1 MDILQYKTKVFSVA
15 EYYRGA
21 GIKQSEWPKMMMPF
35 FTLRLVE
42 SRLIRER
49 DKMEAEIGGVSDE
62 NRDDFVEYFKTK
74 PMGYNDYVI
83 RQHKDL
89 RTICM
94 NDKTM
99 ESDFEAYLKGFD
111 AETKRLLGV
120 AEQLENE
127 KTKDKFL
134 DISSVEGTLKS
145 KNIFFDVVKLWSEI
159 DLVPFDNS
167 EITTLEEH
175 IKREWADM
183 SAETSGEQYT
193 PQDII
198 SLISEIV
205 ATRVD
210 TKKKD
215 FLSIYDPTCGGGNL
229 LFGMEDRLQSQ
240 TERPIKTFGM
250 EWESSLYALSKIESR
265 FRKDS
270 DIRYGNT
277 LTQTVFIDNRFNVIV
292 ANPPYGVD
300 WKGYKKE
307 IDNDQT
313 GRFIDTPAVSD
324 GQLLFDQH
332 IVYHL
337 DEKDGIAV
345 IVNNGS
351 SLFAGDAGSGE
362 SNIRKYF
369 FEKDWVEA
377 VVQMPTQEF
386 FNTGIYTYL
395 WILNKNK
402 AADRKDK
409 VLMIDGS
416 NFWEPLK
423 KSRGDKRR
431 QMNKDHRAKIVEAFV
446 SGTENEYCKVFSKY
460 HFYYNKQKIVLF
472 NVDSN
477 KNYIKENIKLEL
489 GTICSKGKKLE
500 GKTISISD
508 AAEATD
514 IISSF
519 DYKNE
524 SCFVT
529 DSDGNKYFWNAEKE
543 TVLKGDE
550 ALGCGTIE
558 TKITSKKATKTLP
571 ARFEVTATLTPD
583 CVNDY
588 EIISYSPNE
597 EENTKLIDDFLA
609 KYVFLPF
616 EKKDFVV
623 GTEINFNKIFFKPEV
638 LPKAGDLLSEIKEL
652 DANLKKLESQFNL
665 GME

>member
-1 MDILQYKTKVFSVA
+1 
-15 EYYRGA
+15 
-21 GIKQSEWPKMMMPF
+21 
-35 FTLRLVE
+35 LRLVE

-49 DKMEAEIGGVSDE
+49 DKMEAEIGGVTDD
-62 NRDDFVEYFKTK
+62 NRDDFVDYFKTK
-74 PMGYNDYVI
+74 TMGYNDYVI

-120 AEQLENE
+120 AEQLEDE

-145 KNIFFDVVKLWSEI
+145 KNIFFDVVKVWSEI

-215 FLSIYDPTCGGGNL
+215 FLSIYDPTCGGGSL

-351 SLFAGDAGSGE
+351 SLFSGDAGSGE

-402 AADRKDK
+402 ASDRKDK

-416 NFWEPLK
+416 NFWELLK

-431 QMNKDHRAKIVEAFV
+431 QMNEEHRAKIVEAFV
-446 SGTENEYCKVFSKY
+446 NGTENEYCKVFSKY

-472 NVDSN
+472 NVDSD
-477 KNYIKENIKLEL
+477 KKYIKENVKLEL
-489 GTICSKGKKLE
+489 GTINSNGKKIE
-500 GKTISISD
+500 GKTVDIAD
-508 AAEATD
+508 ADEAAD
-514 IISSF
+514 IISNF
-519 DYKNE
+519 DYKND

-529 DSDGNKYFWNAEKE
+529 DSEGNKYFWNVEKE
-543 TVLKGDE
+543 TVLKGNE
-550 ALGCGTIE
+550 ALGCGKIE
-558 TKITSKKATKTLP
+558 TKIASKKATKTLP
-571 ARFEVTATLTPD
+571 ARFEVSATLTPD

-623 GTEINFNKIFFKPEV
+623 GAEINFNKIFYKPEV
-638 LPKAGDLLSEIKEL
+638 LPKAADLLSEIKDLDNEL
-652 DANLKKLESQFNL
+652 KTLENQFNL
-665 GME
+665 DAE

>member
-15 EYYRGA
+15 DYYRGA
-21 GIKQSEWPKMMMPF
+21 GIKQSEWPKLMMPF

-49 DKMEAEIGGVSDE
+49 NQMEKEIDGVTDE
-62 NRDDFVEYFKTK
+62 NRDDFVAYFKSRET
-74 PMGYNDYVI
+74 YNDFII
-83 RQHKDL
+83 RQFKDL
-89 RTICM
+89 HQICM
-94 NDKTM
+94 NDKTI
-99 ESDFEAYLKGFD
+99 ESDFNSYLNSFD
-111 AETKRLLGV
+111 PETKRLLGV
-120 AEQLENE
+120 TEQLQKE
-127 KTKDKFL
+127 KTEDKFL
-134 DISSVEGTLKS
+134 DISSVIGTLKS
-145 KNIFFDVVKLWSEI
+145 KEIFFDVLKVWSEI
-159 DLVPFDNS
+159 DLVPFNNS
-167 EITTLEEH
+167 EITTLEEY

-193 PQDII
+193 PDDII

-205 ATRVD
+205 STHV
-210 TKKKD
+210 KKD
-215 FLSIYDPTCGGGNL
+215 GKEFLSIYDPTCGGGNL

-240 TERPIKTFGM
+240 TNRPIKTFGM

-277 LTQTVFIDNRFNVIV
+277 LTNIPFINNRFNVIV

-351 SLFAGDAGSGE
+351 SLFSGDAGSGE

-377 VVQMPTQEF
+377 LVQMPTQEF

-402 AADRKDK
+402 APERKDK
-409 VLMIDGS
+409 ILMIDGS
-416 NFWEPLK
+416 NFWIPLK

-431 QMNKDHRAKIVEAFV
+431 EMNEECRAKIVEAFIN
-446 SGTENEYCKVFSKY
+446 GTENEHCKVFSKY
-460 HFYYNKQKIVLF
+460 NFYYNKQKIVLH
-472 NVDSN
+472 NVDEN
-477 KNYIKENIKLEL
+477 GKYIADKVKIEL
-489 GTICSKGKKLE
+489 GTINVGSKEIE
-500 GKTISISD
+500 GETVEFSGG
-508 AAEATD
+508 EQATE
-514 IISSF
+514 IINSF
-519 DYKNE
+519 DYKSKDN
-524 SCFVT
+524 FVT
-529 DSDGNKYFWNAEKE
+529 DKYGNKYIWNEEKE
-543 TVLKGDE
+543 TLLGGHE
-550 ALGCGTIE
+550 ELGCGIIE
-558 TKITSKKATKTLP
+558 AKISSRKATKKLP
-571 ARFEVTATLTPD
+571 ARFVVSANLAPD

-588 EIISYSPNE
+588 EIIPYSPDE
-597 EENTKLIDDFLA
+597 EENTQIIDDFLK
-609 KYVFLPF
+609 KYVFLPYV
-616 EKKDFVV
+616 KKDSIIGV
-623 GTEINFNKIFFKPEV
+623 EINFNKIFYKPEV
-638 LPKAGDLLSEIKEL
+638 LPKAADLLVDIKKMDTELKEL
-652 DANLKKLESQFNL
+652 ETKFNL
-665 GME
+665 DAE

>member
-42 SRLIRER
+42 SRLIRAR
-49 DKMEAEIGGVSDE
+49 DELEEEIGGVTDE
-62 NRDDFVEYFKTK
+62 NRADFVEYFKTK
-74 PMGYNDYVI
+74 TMGYNDYVI
-83 RQHKDL
+83 RKHKDL
-89 RTICM
+89 HSICM

-99 ESDFEAYLKGFD
+99 ESDFEAYLKSFD

-120 AEQLENE
+120 AEQLEDE

-145 KNIFFDVVKLWSEI
+145 KSIFFDVVKVWSEI

-205 ATRVD
+205 ATRV
-210 TKKKD
+210 KANKKD

-229 LFGMEDRLQSQ
+229 LFGMEDRLQSHIK
-240 TERPIKTFGM
+240 RPIKTFGM

-277 LTQTVFIDNRFNVIV
+277 LTKIPFINNRFNVIV

-307 IDNDQT
+307 IDNDKT
-313 GRFIDTPAVSD
+313 GRFVDKPSVTD

-332 IVYHL
+332 IVWHL

-351 SLFAGDAGSGE
+351 SLFSGDAGSGE
-362 SNIRKYF
+362 SNIRKHF
-369 FEKDWVEA
+369 FENDWVEA
-377 VVQMPTQEF
+377 LVQMPTQEF

-402 AADRKDK
+402 PAERKNK

-416 NFWEPLK
+416 NFWVPLK

-431 QMNKDHRAKIVEAFV
+431 EMDEENRSKIVEAFV
-446 SGTENEYCKVFSKY
+446 NGKENKFCKILSKY
-460 HFYYNKQKIVLF
+460 EFYYNKQKLVLF
-472 NVDSN
+472 NVDEN
-477 KNYIKENIKLEL
+477 GKCIKEKIKIDVGSINVDSQKIGKIVEL
-489 GTICSKGKKLE
+489 
-500 GKTISISD
+500 SD
-508 AAEATD
+508 AEKATT

-519 DYKNE
+519 DYKNKKN
-524 SCFVT
+524 FIT
-529 DSDGNKYFWNAEKE
+529 DDDGNKYVWDSKKE
-543 TVLKGDE
+543 TILKGKE
-550 ALGCGTIE
+550 ELGCGVIE
-558 TKITSKKATKTLP
+558 TKITSKKATKKMP
-571 ARFEVTATLTPD
+571 ARFEVSATLGPD
-583 CVNDY
+583 SQTDY
-588 EIISYSPNE
+588 EIIPFSPVE
-597 EENTKLIDDFLA
+597 TENTKLIDGFL
-609 KYVFLPF
+609 KKHVFLPY
-616 EKKDFVV
+616 EKKNSIV
-623 GTEINFNKIFFKPEV
+623 GVEINFNKLFYKPEV
-638 LPKAGDLLSEIKEL
+638 LPKAADLLADIRKLDCELKEL
-652 DANLKKLESQFNL
+652 EAQFNL
-665 GME
+665 DVG

>member
-15 EYYRGA
+15 EFYRGA

-49 DKMEAEIGGVSDE
+49 DKMEKEIGGVNDE
-62 NRDDFVEYFKTK
+62 NRNDFVEYFKTK
-74 PMGYNDYVI
+74 TMGYNDYVI

-89 RTICM
+89 HTICL

-99 ESDFEAYLKGFD
+99 ESDFDAYLKAFD
-111 AETKRLLGV
+111 SETKRLLGV
-120 AEQLENE
+120 AEQLEDE

-145 KNIFFDVVKLWSEI
+145 KNIFFDVVKVWSEI

-198 SLISEIV
+198 SLIAEII

-210 TKKKD
+210 KKKTD

-313 GRFIDTPAVSD
+313 GRFVDKPTVTD

-337 DEKDGIAV
+337 DEEDGIAV

-351 SLFAGDAGSGE
+351 SLFSGDAGSGE

-395 WILNKNK
+395 WILNKSK

-416 NFWEPLK
+416 NFWELLK

-431 QMNKDHRAKIVEAFV
+431 QMNDEHRAKIVEAFV
-446 SGTENEYCKVFSKY
+446 NGTENEYCKVFSKY
-460 HFYYNKQKIVLF
+460 NFYYNKQKIVLF
-472 NVDSN
+472 NVDSD
-477 KNYIKENIKLEL
+477 KKYIEEDIKLEL
-489 GTICSKGKKLE
+489 GAINSNGKKIE
-500 GKTISISD
+500 GKTVSIDDST
-508 AAEATD
+508 EATE
-514 IISSF
+514 IISKF
-519 DYKNE
+519 DYKNS

-529 DSDGNKYFWNAEKE
+529 DKEGNKYSWDSEKE
-543 TVLKGDE
+543 TILKGKE
-550 ALGCGTIE
+550 ALGCGTIV
-558 TKITSKKATKTLP
+558 TKITAKKATKTLP
-571 ARFEVTATLTPD
+571 TRFEVSATLTPD

-616 EKKDFVV
+616 VKKDYIV
-623 GTEINFNKIFFKPEV
+623 GAEINFNKIFYKPEV
-638 LPKAGDLLSEIKEL
+638 LSKASDLLSEIKEL
-652 DANLKKLESQFNL
+652 DNELKDLESQFNL
-665 GME
+665 DME

>member
-49 DKMEAEIGGVSDE
+49 DKMEAEIGGVTDD
-62 NRDDFVEYFKTK
+62 NRDDFVDYFKTK
-74 PMGYNDYVI
+74 TMGYNDYVI

-120 AEQLENE
+120 AEQLEDE

-145 KNIFFDVVKLWSEI
+145 KNIFFDVVKVWSEI

-193 PQDII
+193 PQDTI

-215 FLSIYDPTCGGGNL
+215 FLSIYDPTCGGGSL

-351 SLFAGDAGSGE
+351 SLFSGDAGSGE

-402 AADRKDK
+402 ASDRKDK

-416 NFWEPLK
+416 NFWELLK

-431 QMNKDHRAKIVEAFV
+431 QMNEEHRAKIVEAFV
-446 SGTENEYCKVFSKY
+446 NGTENEYCKVFSKY

-472 NVDSN
+472 NVDSD
-477 KNYIKENIKLEL
+477 KKYIKENVKLEL
-489 GTICSKGKKLE
+489 GTINSNGKKIE
-500 GKTISISD
+500 GKTVDIAD
-508 AAEATD
+508 ADEAAD
-514 IISSF
+514 IISNF
-519 DYKNE
+519 DYKND

-529 DSDGNKYFWNAEKE
+529 DSEGNKYFWNVEKE
-543 TVLKGDE
+543 TVLKGNE
-550 ALGCGTIE
+550 ALGCGKIE
-558 TKITSKKATKTLP
+558 TKIASKKATKTLP
-571 ARFEVTATLTPD
+571 ARFEVSATLTPD

-623 GTEINFNKIFFKPEV
+623 GAEINFNKIFYKPEV
-638 LPKAGDLLSEIKEL
+638 LPKAADLLSEIKDLDNEL
-652 DANLKKLESQFNL
+652 KTLENQFNL
-665 GME
+665 DAE

>member
-49 DKMEAEIGGVSDE
+49 DKMEAEIGGVTDD
-62 NRDDFVEYFKTK
+62 NRDDFVDYFKTK
-74 PMGYNDYVI
+74 TMGYNDYVI

-120 AEQLENE
+120 AEQLEDE

-145 KNIFFDVVKLWSEI
+145 KNIFFDVVKVWSEI

-193 PQDII
+193 PQDTI

-215 FLSIYDPTCGGGNL
+215 FLSIYDPTCGGGSL

-351 SLFAGDAGSGE
+351 SLFSGDAGSGE

-402 AADRKDK
+402 ASDRKDK

-416 NFWEPLK
+416 NFWELLK

-431 QMNKDHRAKIVEAFV
+431 QMNEEHRAKIVEAFV
-446 SGTENEYCKVFSKY
+446 NGTENEYCKVFSKY

-472 NVDSN
+472 NVDSD
-477 KNYIKENIKLEL
+477 KKYIKENVKLEL
-489 GTICSKGKKLE
+489 GTINSNGKKIE
-500 GKTISISD
+500 GKTVDIAD
-508 AAEATD
+508 ADEAAD
-514 IISSF
+514 IISNF
-519 DYKNE
+519 DYKND

-529 DSDGNKYFWNAEKE
+529 DSEGNKYFWNVEKE
-543 TVLKGDE
+543 TVLKGNE
-550 ALGCGTIE
+550 ALGCGKIE
-558 TKITSKKATKTLP
+558 TKIASEKATKTLP
-571 ARFEVTATLTPD
+571 ARFEVSATLTPD

-623 GTEINFNKIFFKPEV
+623 GAEINFNKIFYKPEV
-638 LPKAGDLLSEIKEL
+638 LPKAADLLSEIKDLDNEL
-652 DANLKKLESQFNL
+652 KTLENQFNL
-665 GME
+665 DAE

>member
-1 MDILQYKTKVFSVA
+1 MDILQYKTKIFSVA
-15 EYYRGA
+15 EFYRGA

-49 DKMEAEIGGVSDE
+49 DKMETEIGGVNDE
-62 NRDDFVEYFKTK
+62 NRNDFVEYFKTK
-74 PMGYNDYVI
+74 TMGYNDYVI

-89 RTICM
+89 HAICM

-99 ESDFEAYLKGFD
+99 ESDFDAYLKSFD
-111 AETKRLLGV
+111 SETKRLLGV
-120 AEQLENE
+120 AEQLEDE

-145 KNIFFDVVKLWSEI
+145 KGIFFDVVKVWSEI

-240 TERPIKTFGM
+240 TKRPIKTFGM

-402 AADRKDK
+402 SIERKDK

-416 NFWEPLK
+416 NFWEQLK

-431 QMNKDHRAKIVEAFV
+431 QMNEVHRAKIVEAFV
-446 SGTENEYCKVFSKY
+446 NGTENEYCKVFSKY
-460 HFYYNKQKIVLF
+460 NFYYNKQKIVLF
-472 NVDSN
+472 NVDSD
-477 KNYIKENIKLEL
+477 KKYIEEDLKIEL
-489 GTICSKGKKLE
+489 GSINSNGKKIE
-500 GKTISISD
+500 GKTVSVPD
-508 AAEATD
+508 ATEATN
-514 IISSF
+514 IIDSF
-519 DYKNE
+519 DYKND

-529 DSDGNKYFWNAEKE
+529 DKDGNKYYWDSEKE
-543 TVLKGDE
+543 TILKGKE
-550 ALGCGTIE
+550 ALGCGTIV
-558 TKITSKKATKTLP
+558 TKITSKKATKKLP
-571 ARFEVTATLTPD
+571 ARFEVSATLTPD
-583 CVNDY
+583 IVNDY
-588 EIISYSPNE
+588 EIISYSPDE
-597 EENTKLIDDFLA
+597 EENTKLIDEFLA
-609 KYVFLPF
+609 KYVFLPYV
-616 EKKDFVV
+616 KKDFIV
-623 GTEINFNKIFFKPEV
+623 GAEINFNKIFYKPEV
-638 LPKAGDLLSEIKEL
+638 LPKASDLLSEIKEL
-652 DANLKKLESQFNL
+652 NSELKDLESQFNL
-665 GME
+665 DVE

>member
-15 EYYRGA
+15 EFYRGA

-49 DKMEAEIGGVSDE
+49 DKLEEEIGGVTDE
-62 NRDDFVEYFKTK
+62 NRKEFVEYFKTK
-74 PMGYNDYVI
+74 TMGYNDYVI
-83 RQHKDL
+83 RKHKDL
-89 RTICM
+89 RAICM

-99 ESDFEAYLKGFD
+99 ESDFEAYLNSFD

-120 AEQLENE
+120 SGQLEKD

-145 KNIFFDVVKLWSEI
+145 KDIFFDVVKIWSEI

-167 EITTLEEH
+167 DITTLEEH

-210 TKKKD
+210 SKKRD

-229 LFGMEDRLQSQ
+229 LFGMEDRLQLQ
-240 TERPIKTFGM
+240 TKRPIKTFGM

-277 LTQTVFIDNRFNVIV
+277 LTNIPFINTRFNVIV

-307 IDNDQT
+307 IDNDKT
-313 GRFIDTPAVSD
+313 GRFIDKPSVTD

-332 IVYHL
+332 IVWHL

-345 IVNNGS
+345 VVNNGS
-351 SLFAGDAGSGE
+351 SLFSGEAGGGE

-377 VVQMPTQEF
+377 IVQMPTQEF
-386 FNTGIYTYL
+386 FNTGIFTYL

-402 AADRKDK
+402 NPERKDK

-416 NFWEPLK
+416 NFWVQLK

-431 QMNKDHRAKIVEAFV
+431 EMNEENRAKIVRAFV
-446 SGTENEYCKVFSKY
+446 NGKENEYCKVLSKY
-460 HFYYNKQKIVLF
+460 SFYYNKQKLVLF
-472 NVDSN
+472 NVDEN
-477 KNYIKENIKLEL
+477 GKYINDKMKIEL
-489 GTICSKGKKLE
+489 GVINVGKNKIE
-500 GKTISISD
+500 GKTVALSD
-508 AAEATD
+508 GEKVTEIVD
-514 IISSF
+514 SF
-519 DYKNE
+519 DYKNTN
-524 SCFVT
+524 CFVA
-529 DSDGNKYFWNAEKE
+529 DSEGNKYTWNSEKE
-543 TVLKGDE
+543 TILKGE
-550 ALGCGTIE
+550 EELGCGIIE
-558 TKITSKKATKTLP
+558 AKLSSKKATKKLP
-571 ARFEVTATLTPD
+571 PRFEVSVNLAPD

-588 EIISYSPNE
+588 EITPYSPDE
-597 EENTKLIDDFLA
+597 EENTKLIDKFLK
-609 KYVFLPF
+609 KYVFLPYV
-616 EKKDFVV
+616 KKNSVTGV
-623 GTEINFNKIFFKPEV
+623 EINFNKIFYKAEV
-638 LPKAGDLLSEIKEL
+638 LPKAAGLLAEIKEM
-652 DANLKKLESQFNL
+652 DSKLKELEAQFNL
-665 GME
+665 NAE

>member
-15 EYYRGA
+15 EFYRGA

-49 DKMEAEIGGVSDE
+49 DKMEKEIGGVNDE
-62 NRDDFVEYFKTK
+62 NRNDFVEYFKTK
-74 PMGYNDYVI
+74 TMGYNDYVI

-89 RTICM
+89 HTICL

-198 SLISEIV
+198 SLIAEII

-210 TKKKD
+210 KKKTD

-313 GRFIDTPAVSD
+313 GRFVDKPTVTD

-351 SLFAGDAGSGE
+351 SLFSGDAGSGE

-416 NFWEPLK
+416 NFWELLK

-431 QMNKDHRAKIVEAFV
+431 QMNDEHRAKIVEAFV
-446 SGTENEYCKVFSKY
+446 NGTENEYCKVFSKY

-472 NVDSN
+472 NVDSD
-477 KNYIKENIKLEL
+477 KKYIKENIKLEL
-489 GTICSKGKKLE
+489 GTINSTGKKIE
-500 GKTISISD
+500 GKTVSIDDST
-508 AAEATD
+508 EATE
-514 IISSF
+514 IISNF
-519 DYKNE
+519 DYKNS

-529 DSDGNKYFWNAEKE
+529 DKEGNKYSWDSEKE
-543 TVLKGDE
+543 TILKGKE
-550 ALGCGTIE
+550 ALGCGTIV
-558 TKITSKKATKTLP
+558 TKITAKKATKTLP
-571 ARFEVTATLTPD
+571 TRFEVSATLTPD

-616 EKKDFVV
+616 VKKDYIV
-623 GTEINFNKIFFKPEV
+623 GAEINFNKIFYKPEV
-638 LPKAGDLLSEIKEL
+638 LSKASDLLSEIKEL
-652 DANLKKLESQFNL
+652 DNELKDLESQFNL
-665 GME
+665 DME

>member
-15 EYYRGA
+15 EFYRGA

-49 DKMEAEIGGVSDE
+49 DKMEKEIGGVTDE
-62 NRDDFVEYFKTK
+62 NRNDFVEYFKTK
-74 PMGYNDYVI
+74 TMGYNDYVI

-89 RTICM
+89 HAICL

-99 ESDFEAYLKGFD
+99 ESDFDAYLKSFD
-111 AETKRLLGV
+111 SETKRLLGV
-120 AEQLENE
+120 AEQLEDE

-145 KNIFFDVVKLWSEI
+145 KGIFFDVVKVWSEI

-240 TERPIKTFGM
+240 TKRPIKTFGM

-313 GRFIDTPAVSD
+313 GRFVDTPAVSD

-402 AADRKDK
+402 SSERKDK

-416 NFWEPLK
+416 NFWEQLK

-431 QMNKDHRAKIVEAFV
+431 QMNEEHRAKIVEAFV
-446 SGTENEYCKVFSKY
+446 NGTENEYCKVFSKY
-460 HFYYNKQKIVLF
+460 NFYYNKQKLVLF
-472 NVDSN
+472 NVDSD
-477 KNYIKENIKLEL
+477 KKYIEEDIKLEL
-489 GTICSKGKKLE
+489 GTINSNGKKIE
-500 GKTISISD
+500 GKTVSIP
-508 AAEATD
+508 EATEATN
-514 IISSF
+514 IIGNF
-519 DYKNE
+519 DYKND

-529 DSDGNKYFWNAEKE
+529 DKDGNKYSWDSEKE
-543 TVLKGDE
+543 TILKGKE
-550 ALGCGTIE
+550 ALGCGTIV

-571 ARFEVTATLTPD
+571 ARFEVSATLTPD

-588 EIISYSPNE
+588 EIISYSPDE
-597 EENTKLIDDFLA
+597 EENTKLIDEFLT
-609 KYVFLPF
+609 KYVFLPYV
-616 EKKDFVV
+616 KKDFIV
-623 GTEINFNKIFFKPEV
+623 GAEINFNKIFYKPEI
-638 LPKAGDLLSEIKEL
+638 LPKASDLLSEIKEL
-652 DANLKKLESQFNL
+652 DSELKDLESQFNL
-665 GME
+665 NVE

>member
-49 DKMEAEIGGVSDE
+49 DKMEAEIGGVTDD
-62 NRDDFVEYFKTK
+62 NRDDFVDYFKTK
-74 PMGYNDYVI
+74 TMGYNDYVI

-120 AEQLENE
+120 AEQLEDE

-145 KNIFFDVVKLWSEI
+145 KNIFFDVVKVWSEI

-215 FLSIYDPTCGGGNL
+215 FLSIYDPTCGGGSL

-351 SLFAGDAGSGE
+351 SLFSGDAGSGE

-402 AADRKDK
+402 ASDRKDK

-416 NFWEPLK
+416 NFWELLK

-431 QMNKDHRAKIVEAFV
+431 QMNEEHRAKIVEAFV
-446 SGTENEYCKVFSKY
+446 NGTENEYCKVFSKY

-472 NVDSN
+472 NVDSD
-477 KNYIKENIKLEL
+477 KKYIKENVKLEL
-489 GTICSKGKKLE
+489 GTINSNGKKIE
-500 GKTISISD
+500 GKTVDIAD
-508 AAEATD
+508 ADEAAD
-514 IISSF
+514 IISNF
-519 DYKNE
+519 DYKND

-529 DSDGNKYFWNAEKE
+529 DSEGNKYFWNVEKE
-543 TVLKGDE
+543 TVLKGNE
-550 ALGCGTIE
+550 ALGCGKIE
-558 TKITSKKATKTLP
+558 TKIASKKATKTLP
-571 ARFEVTATLTPD
+571 ARFEVSATLTPD

-623 GTEINFNKIFFKPEV
+623 GAEINFNKIFYKPEV
-638 LPKAGDLLSEIKEL
+638 LPKAADLLSEIKDLDNEL
-652 DANLKKLESQFNL
+652 KTLENQFNL
-665 GME
+665 DAE

>member
-49 DKMEAEIGGVSDE
+49 DKMEAEIGGVTDD
-62 NRDDFVEYFKTK
+62 NRDDFVDYFKTK
-74 PMGYNDYVI
+74 TMGYNDYVI

-120 AEQLENE
+120 AEQLEDE

-145 KNIFFDVVKLWSEI
+145 KNIFFDVVKVWSEI
-159 DLVPFDNS
+159 DLVPFDNF

-215 FLSIYDPTCGGGNL
+215 FLSIYDPTCGGGSL

-351 SLFAGDAGSGE
+351 SLFSGDAGSGE

-402 AADRKDK
+402 ASDRKDK

-416 NFWEPLK
+416 NFWELLK

-431 QMNKDHRAKIVEAFV
+431 QMNEEHRAKIVEAFV
-446 SGTENEYCKVFSKY
+446 NGTENEYCKVFSKY

-472 NVDSN
+472 NVDSD
-477 KNYIKENIKLEL
+477 KKYIKENVKLEL
-489 GTICSKGKKLE
+489 GTINSNGKKIE
-500 GKTISISD
+500 GKTVDIAD
-508 AAEATD
+508 ADEAAD
-514 IISSF
+514 IISNF
-519 DYKNE
+519 DYKND

-529 DSDGNKYFWNAEKE
+529 DSEGNKYFWNVEKE
-543 TVLKGDE
+543 TVLKGNE
-550 ALGCGTIE
+550 ALGCGKIE
-558 TKITSKKATKTLP
+558 TKIASKKATKTLP
-571 ARFEVTATLTPD
+571 ARFEVSATLTPD

-623 GTEINFNKIFFKPEV
+623 GAEINFNKIFYKPEV
-638 LPKAGDLLSEIKEL
+638 LPKAADLLSEIKDLDNEL
-652 DANLKKLESQFNL
+652 KTLENQFNL
-665 GME
+665 DAE

>member
-49 DKMEAEIGGVSDE
+49 DKMGAEIGGVTDD
-62 NRDDFVEYFKTK
+62 NRDDFVDYFKTK
-74 PMGYNDYVI
+74 TMGYNDYVI

-120 AEQLENE
+120 AEQLEDE

-145 KNIFFDVVKLWSEI
+145 KNIFFDVVKVWSEI

-215 FLSIYDPTCGGGNL
+215 FLSIYDPTCGGGSL

-351 SLFAGDAGSGE
+351 SLFSGDAGSGE

-402 AADRKDK
+402 ASDRKDK

-416 NFWEPLK
+416 NFWELLK

-431 QMNKDHRAKIVEAFV
+431 QMNEEHRAKIVEAFV
-446 SGTENEYCKVFSKY
+446 NGTENEYCKVFSKY

-472 NVDSN
+472 NVDSD
-477 KNYIKENIKLEL
+477 KKYIKENVKLEL
-489 GTICSKGKKLE
+489 GTINSNGKKIE
-500 GKTISISD
+500 GKTVDIAD
-508 AAEATD
+508 ADEAAD
-514 IISSF
+514 IISNF
-519 DYKNE
+519 DYKND

-529 DSDGNKYFWNAEKE
+529 DSEGNKYFWNVEKE
-543 TVLKGDE
+543 TVLKGNE
-550 ALGCGTIE
+550 ALGCGKIE
-558 TKITSKKATKTLP
+558 TKIASKKATKTLP
-571 ARFEVTATLTPD
+571 ARFEVSATLTPD

-623 GTEINFNKIFFKPEV
+623 GAEINFNKIFYKPEV
-638 LPKAGDLLSEIKEL
+638 LPKAADLLSEIKDLDNEL
-652 DANLKKLESQFNL
+652 KTLENQFNL
-665 GME
+665 DAE

>member
-1 MDILQYKTKVFSVA
+1 MDILQYKSKVFSVA
-15 EYYRGA
+15 EFYRGA

-49 DKMEAEIGGVSDE
+49 DKMEAEIGGVTDE
-62 NRDDFVEYFKTK
+62 NRDDFVNYFKSK
-74 PMGYNDYVI
+74 SMYNDYVI
-83 RQHKDL
+83 RQNKDL
-89 RTICM
+89 RSICL

-120 AEQLENE
+120 AEQLEDE

-145 KNIFFDVVKLWSEI
+145 KNIFFDVVKVWSEI

-240 TERPIKTFGM
+240 TDRPIKTFGM

-337 DEKDGIAV
+337 DEKDGLAV

-351 SLFAGDAGSGE
+351 SLFSGDAGSGE

-402 AADRKDK
+402 STDRKDK

-416 NFWEPLK
+416 NFWEQLK

-431 QMNKDHRAKIVEAFV
+431 QMNDEHRAKIVEAFV
-446 SGTENEYCKVFSKY
+446 NGTENEYCKVFSKY

-472 NVDSN
+472 NVDAD
-477 KNYIKENIKLEL
+477 KKYIKEDVKLEL
-489 GTICSKGKKLE
+489 GTISSNGKKIE
-500 GKTISISD
+500 GKTVSIAD
-508 AAEATD
+508 ANEATS
-514 IISSF
+514 IISNF

-529 DSDGNKYFWNAEKE
+529 DSDGNKYLWNAEKE
-543 TVLKGDE
+543 TIYKGTE
-550 ALGCGTIE
+550 TIGCGTIQ

-571 ARFEVTATLTPD
+571 ARFEVSATLTPD

-597 EENTKLIDDFLA
+597 EENTKLIDDFLS
-609 KYVFLPF
+609 KYVFLPY
-616 EKKDFVV
+616 EKKGFIV
-623 GTEINFNKIFFKPEV
+623 GAEINFNKIFYKPEV
-638 LPKAGDLLSEIKEL
+638 LPKAADLLSEIKDLDNEL
-652 DANLKKLESQFNL
+652 KQLENQFNL
-665 GME
+665 DVE

>member
-1 MDILQYKTKVFSVA
+1 
-15 EYYRGA
+15 
-21 GIKQSEWPKMMMPF
+21 
-35 FTLRLVE
+35 
-42 SRLIRER
+42 
-49 DKMEAEIGGVSDE
+49 
-62 NRDDFVEYFKTK
+62 
-74 PMGYNDYVI
+74 
-83 RQHKDL
+83 
-89 RTICM
+89 M

-120 AEQLENE
+120 AEQLEDE

-145 KNIFFDVVKLWSEI
+145 KNIFFDVVKVWSEI

-215 FLSIYDPTCGGGNL
+215 FLSIYDPTCGGGSL

-351 SLFAGDAGSGE
+351 SLFSGDAGSGE

-402 AADRKDK
+402 ASDRKDK

-416 NFWEPLK
+416 NFWELLK

-431 QMNKDHRAKIVEAFV
+431 QMNEEHRAKIVEAFV
-446 SGTENEYCKVFSKY
+446 NGTENEYCKVFSKY

-472 NVDSN
+472 NVDSD
-477 KNYIKENIKLEL
+477 KKYIKENVKLEL
-489 GTICSKGKKLE
+489 GTINSNGKKIE
-500 GKTISISD
+500 GKTVDIAD
-508 AAEATD
+508 ADEAAD
-514 IISSF
+514 IISNF
-519 DYKNE
+519 DYKND

-529 DSDGNKYFWNAEKE
+529 DSEGNKYFWNVEKE
-543 TVLKGDE
+543 TVLKGNE
-550 ALGCGTIE
+550 ALGCGKIE
-558 TKITSKKATKTLP
+558 TKIASKKATKTLP
-571 ARFEVTATLTPD
+571 ARFEVSATLTPD

-623 GTEINFNKIFFKPEV
+623 GAEINFNKIFYKPEV
-638 LPKAGDLLSEIKEL
+638 LPKAADLLSEIKDLDNEL
-652 DANLKKLESQFNL
+652 KTLENQFNL
-665 GME
+665 DAE

>member
-1 MDILQYKTKVFSVA
+1 MAKNDDA
-15 EYYRGA
+15 
-21 GIKQSEWPKMMMPF
+21 F

-49 DKMEAEIGGVSDE
+49 DKMEAEIGGVTDD
-62 NRDDFVEYFKTK
+62 NRDDFVDYFKTK
-74 PMGYNDYVI
+74 TMGYNDYVI

-120 AEQLENE
+120 AEQLEDE

-145 KNIFFDVVKLWSEI
+145 KNIFFDVVKVWSEI

-215 FLSIYDPTCGGGNL
+215 FLSIYDPTCGGGSL

-351 SLFAGDAGSGE
+351 SLFSGDAGSGE

-402 AADRKDK
+402 ASDRKDK

-416 NFWEPLK
+416 NFWELLK

-431 QMNKDHRAKIVEAFV
+431 QMNEEHRAKIVEAFV
-446 SGTENEYCKVFSKY
+446 NGTENEYCKVFSKY

-472 NVDSN
+472 NVDSD
-477 KNYIKENIKLEL
+477 KKYIKENVKLEL
-489 GTICSKGKKLE
+489 GTINSNGKKIE
-500 GKTISISD
+500 GKTVDIAD
-508 AAEATD
+508 ADEAAD
-514 IISSF
+514 IISNF
-519 DYKNE
+519 DYKND

-529 DSDGNKYFWNAEKE
+529 DSEGNKYFWNVEKE
-543 TVLKGDE
+543 TVLKGNE
-550 ALGCGTIE
+550 ALGCGKIE
-558 TKITSKKATKTLP
+558 TKIASKKATKTLP
-571 ARFEVTATLTPD
+571 ARFEVSATLTPD

-623 GTEINFNKIFFKPEV
+623 GAEINFNKIFYKPEV
-638 LPKAGDLLSEIKEL
+638 LPKAADLLSEIKDLDNEL
-652 DANLKKLESQFNL
+652 KTLENQFNL
-665 GME
+665 DAE